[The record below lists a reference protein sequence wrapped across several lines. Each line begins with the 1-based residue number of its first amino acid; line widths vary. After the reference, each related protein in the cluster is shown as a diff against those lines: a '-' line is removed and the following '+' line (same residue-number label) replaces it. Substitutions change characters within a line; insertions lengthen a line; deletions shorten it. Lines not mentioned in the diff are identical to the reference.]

1 MGVFFT
7 DKYNTHMSP
16 KKDFNKRMRFRETEK
31 ARKNKTNLIINN
43 VEIREI
49 MDESGEVQDDTIIQ
63 LSFQGILINLSIAAA
78 MKMTTELSKV
88 LNIR

>member
-1 MGVFFT
+1 
-7 DKYNTHMSP
+7 MSP